1 MRDSEELCRSDGVVI
16 HIIELQILKDNKKNL
31 IDSFTDILIKKFIF
45 FN

>member
-1 MRDSEELCRSDGVVI
+1 MRDSEELGRSDGVVI